1 MKQNANDRL
10 HYARA
15 AFPESRFQFLN
26 RPIPPVNRHSAI
38 SDAIRAPRNFRLA
51 ALVLVFI
58 AINQVDDALVDATV
72 AQELSYWL
80 VRLSV
85 LIGGLWAA
93 DSVVARLPADRLA
106 KPDWL
111 RPVIIVSAIGLLPF
125 ALAEVVIEPL
135 LPIRPEYV
143 DDDLRAYSMLLVY
156 FGEYITILSILLPVH
171 LVLWLILERKSAGG
185 SAPEDA
191 EPLPM
196 PTFLER
202 TAASS
207 ADAVL
212 ALQADEHY
220 VRVFTA
226 SDTALIHYRFGDAV
240 NEMPPGMGLQVHRSW
255 WVAEHAVQSAS
266 RGSRRWQLTLL
277 SGDSVPVSD
286 SYVSAVRERGL
297 LKRKARG

>member
-1 MKQNANDRL
+1 M
-10 HYARA
+10 
-15 AFPESRFQFLN
+15 S
-26 RPIPPVNRHSAI
+26 RHSAI